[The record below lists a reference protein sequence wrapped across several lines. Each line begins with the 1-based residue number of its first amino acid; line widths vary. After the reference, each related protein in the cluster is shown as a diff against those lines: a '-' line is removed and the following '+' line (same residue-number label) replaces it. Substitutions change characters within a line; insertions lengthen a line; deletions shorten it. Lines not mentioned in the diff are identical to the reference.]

1 MEERENSL
9 FMGKAVESR
18 YYKKLKKSKKNP
30 VVFIYFLII
39 IIFFLLL
46 VIIGILFYKNQKLS
60 QRLNKEEKNTPINNI
75 EKSLNSKLF
84 EGKRLF
90 HFKNDEFINTT
101 KNIIH
106 ISYSLDNKLTYPT
119 LVSMTSGLENNNF
132 EANLI
137 VYHLLFSGDYNTSN
151 IDIFESLKEN
161 YEVKINYYIIPPI
174 FNDSRKWTHG
184 TDCVYYK
191 IILPLMFP
199 DLERIIYLDG
209 DTLIRKDIWEMYN
222 YPFNNTYI
230 LGHPF
235 YTPEAVD
242 KFKINATHYINGGCL
257 LFNIEKIRKDKKDFD
272 LLQFTIKKNKKLR
285 FREQD
290 SINYILYPKIG
301 FLPLKYGM
309 YMIPTKRIF
318 KLIATHYIRSSLN
331 LTEGYEAVEDPAIVH
346 FSCCWPKIW
355 NNATKNLFKHNETC
369 LRYQKEFYYY
379 ANKTKYY
386 SLIYSLLY

>member
-1 MEERENSL
+1 MDEIEKFSFMEKS
-9 FMGKAVESR
+9 VEMR
-18 YYKKLKKSKKNP
+18 YHKRQKKLKINP
-30 VVFIYFLII
+30 VIFIYCLII
-39 IIFFLLL
+39 IIFFLFL
-46 VIIGILFYKNQKLS
+46 VIIGILLYKNKKLS
-60 QRLNKEEKNTPINNI
+60 QRLNKVEKNQIINNI
-75 EKSLNSKLF
+75 ENNMNSKQF
-84 EGKRLF
+84 QGKRLF
-90 HFKNDEFINTT
+90 HFKNDEFVNTT

-106 ISYSLDNKLTYPT
+106 ISYSLDDKLTFPT
-119 LVSMTSGLENNNF
+119 FVSMTSGLENNNY
-132 EANLI
+132 ESNLI

-151 IDIFESLKEN
+151 IDIFESLKEK
-161 YEVKINYYIIPPI
+161 YEVKINYYVIPPI
-174 FNDSRKWTHG
+174 FNSSRRWTAG

-191 IILPLMFP
+191 VILPLMFP

-222 YPFNNTYI
+222 YPFNNNYI

-242 KFKINATHYINGGCL
+242 RFKINATHYINGGCL
-257 LFNIEKIRKDKKDFD
+257 LFNIEKIRKDKKDVD
-272 LLQFTIKKNKKLR
+272 LLQFTIKKNNILR

-290 SINYILYPKIG
+290 SINYVFHPKVG

-309 YMIPTKRIF
+309 YMIGRKEIF
-318 KLIATHYIRSSLN
+318 KIIATKYVRSPLN
-331 LTEGYEAVEDPAIVH
+331 LTEGYEAIEDPAVVH

-355 NNATKNLFKHNETC
+355 NNATKNLFRHNKTC

-386 SLIYSLLY
+386 SLIHSLLY